1 MLMLIAKCKSQSDID
16 KLLSVFYSDKTIIT
30 PMCRY
35 IRLALEISVELWSS
49 SQLLKTNHNE
59 LWYRTH
65 VYSAV
70 WDNAFLHDTKFTS
83 KRADCY
89 SSITKEFNNVKDH
102 RVDFILRNIND
113 SSDYL
118 SAEEKPTLKGVKADF
133 SKGKTLQSLTLRKW
147 RNQLGSVNIMKR
159 FEAITFQWEGLKLVV
174 FATRYISEEHSITYK
189 KGLYMVPKEETHTA
203 SFAMLLAAILS
214 LKRLV
219 FSNYTKLNTVLEI
232 KHTHELQTMQFF
244 EEDEFILRP
253 DSTEGYENQGYENQE
268 DEYETN
274 AIDPH
279 LESDI
284 LSALDQI
291 ETDSEEDIVNFKG
304 WEEFIMERGRKRKN
318 VF

>member
-1 MLMLIAKCKSQSDID
+1 
-16 KLLSVFYSDKTIIT
+16 
-30 PMCRY
+30 MCRY
-35 IRLALEISVELWSS
+35 IRLALAISVKLWSS
-49 SQLLKTNHNE
+49 GQLLKTDHDE
-59 LWYRTH
+59 SWYRTH

-89 SSITKEFNNVKDH
+89 SSITKEFNNIKNQW
-102 RVDFILRNIND
+102 VDFILRNIND

-133 SKGKTLQSLTLRKW
+133 S
-147 RNQLGSVNIMKR
+147 V
-159 FEAITFQWEGLKLVV
+159 
-174 FATRYISEEHSITYK
+174 
-189 KGLYMVPKEETHTA
+189 YMMPKEETHTA
-203 SFAMLLAAILS
+203 SFAISLAAILS

-219 FSNYTKLNTVLEI
+219 FINYTKLNTVLEI

-244 EEDEFILRP
+244 EEDEFNLRS
-253 DSTEGYENQGYENQE
+253 DSTEGYENQE

-291 ETDSEEDIVNFKG
+291 ETDSEEDIVNFKD
-304 WEEFIMERGRKRKN
+304 WEKFIMEHGRTRKN
-318 VF
+318 VL